1 MLNNKGIGDIIKQ
14 IRKEENLTQKEF
26 SYKLG
31 VSDSYISKIEKNKA
45 YPSLKFLKNISDKFN
60 RPIGIFF
67 GH

>member
-1 MLNNKGIGDIIKQ
+1 M
-14 IRKEENLTQKEF
+14 RKEENLTQKEF